1 MNFPFELLSDADE
14 QACTLFGVMKMKN
27 MYGKQVRG
35 VERSTF
41 VIDAAG
47 RSLGLDAWLRRN
59 VPAVR
64 DGAGFVGKLLK
75 IAS

>member
-1 MNFPFELLSDADE
+1 ML
-14 QACTLFGVMKMKN
+14 M
-27 MYGKQVRG
+27 
-35 VERSTF
+35 F